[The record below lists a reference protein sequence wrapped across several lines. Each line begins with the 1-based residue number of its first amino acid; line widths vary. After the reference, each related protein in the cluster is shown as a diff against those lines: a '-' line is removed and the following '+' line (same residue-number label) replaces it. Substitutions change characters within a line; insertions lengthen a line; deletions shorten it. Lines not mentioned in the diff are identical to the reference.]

1 MFDNIEYV
9 LGTVQNAKVTA
20 QTRRPQ
26 VGIRDGEGNIRET
39 VTADVPDLIHV
50 SGALPGRSAVSDGAT
65 LAIRYRR
72 GDPFKGEPG
81 LVWTIEG
88 EKGELRL
95 ISQDGPAIQA
105 LSQPGVIE
113 IHDFATDK
121 VETVEWS
128 WHDWQQELPPSAKN
142 IGALYEAF
150 ADGRDYPTFQ
160 DAVERHEQISSFL
173 E

>member
-1 MFDNIEYV
+1 MQDTKSTLQI
-9 LGTVQNAKVTA
+9 
-20 QTRRPQ
+20 RRPE
-26 VGIRDGEGNIRET
+26 VDIRDGDGIIRET
-39 VTADVPDLIHV
+39 VTSDVPDLIYV
-50 SGALPGRSAVSDGAT
+50 SGALPGSPIISDGAI

-88 EKGELRL
+88 EKGEIRL
-95 ISQDGPAIQA
+95 VSPSGPAIQA
-105 LSQPGVIE
+105 LSEPGTIE
-113 IHDFATDK
+113 IHNFDTDE
-121 VETVEWS
+121 VETVEWK
-128 WHDWQQELPPSAKN
+128 WHDWQEGLPIPARN

-150 ADGRDYPTFQ
+150 ADGRKYPTFQ